1 MPCRAAAAAAL
12 VALLAV
18 LALLAASCAGSG
30 GDEDGHAHVARSDLE
45 GAAYRSE
52 NADDGVAELDGGEYE
67 EPVAAG
73 SSAMT
78 SIVLGKSA
86 LGDLD
91 GDGEDDAAAIT
102 IENPGGSGTF
112 RYVHGLLSDG
122 GALTDAG
129 ALFLG
134 DRIRVEGISIHDGVI
149 VVAMLDRP
157 EDASY
162 SEAPTLPV
170 IRRFRVERG
179 ALTELDP
186 AGAAY

>member
-1 MPCRAAAAAAL
+1 MPCRAAAAVALAAL
-12 VALLAV
+12 
-18 LALLAASCAGSG
+18 LALLASSCAGSD
-30 GDEDGHAHVARSDLE
+30 GDGGHAHVARSDLE
-45 GAAYRSE
+45 AAAYRSE
-52 NADDGVAELDGGEYE
+52 NAEDGVAELEGGEYE
-67 EPVAAG
+67 EPVAPG
-73 SSAMT
+73 SAAMT

-157 EDASY
+157 DDASY

-179 ALTELDP
+179 ALAEIGP
-186 AGAAY
+186 AGAAAY